1 MAREPDPRNAVFRI
15 SAQKS
20 KIGHADLGAAAQKE
34 PPKAA
39 LHGRG
44 ARTNVSGRY
53 EQEKRDAFDDGWS
66 DDPPDVRKTDVTIES
81 ARTII
86 SRNQSPDISFSQ
98 SLNPYRGCEHGCI
111 YCYAR
116 PNHAYAGLSPGLD
129 FETKLFA
136 KTNAPELLEAE
147 FSKRSY
153 EPAVLM
159 MGGVTDIYQPI
170 EREHQITRRLIEV
183 CARWRQPIAL
193 ITKSQLV
200 MRDIDLLAPMAAQ
213 NLAKVAI
220 SLTTLDRRIARVMEP
235 RAAAPHRRLEAI
247 RALTSAGIPV
257 TVMTAPIVPA
267 INDSEI
273 ENLLEEAHK
282 AGAHAAG
289 YVILR
294 LPLEIKD
301 LFREWLAEHFPDRAA
316 RVMSLVRQMRGGRD
330 YDPAWGVRQKG
341 TGPYAQLIAHRFQS
355 ACRRLGLNTLR
366 FELDSSRFRKPPEAG
381 DQQDLFA
388 VSP

>member
-1 MAREPDPRNAVFRI
+1 MSQNGEDRK
-15 SAQKS
+15 AQPK
-20 KIGHADLGAAAQKE
+20 DLG
-34 PPKAA
+34 PKDPG
-39 LHGRG
+39 HGRG
-44 ARTNVSGRY
+44 ARSNASGRY
-53 EQEKRDAFDDGWS
+53 EKEKRDAFDDGWG
-66 DDPPDVRKTDVTIES
+66 DDPPETVRTEVRIET

-86 SRNQSPDISFSQ
+86 SRNQSPDISFDQ
-98 SLNPYRGCEHGCI
+98 SINPYRGCEHGCI

-147 FSKRSY
+147 LSKRNYKPS
-153 EPAVLM
+153 VIM

-170 EREHQITRRLIEV
+170 EREYQITRRLIEV
-183 CARWRQPIAL
+183 CARWRHPIAL

-200 MRDIDLLAPMAAQ
+200 LRDIDILAPMAAH

-220 SLTTLDRRIARVMEP
+220 SLTTLDRRLARVMEP
-235 RAAAPHRRLEAI
+235 RAAAPHRRLETI
-247 RALTSAGIPV
+247 RTLTQAGIPV

-273 ENLLEEAHK
+273 ESLLDAAAK

-289 YVILR
+289 YVVLR

-301 LFREWLAEHFPDRAA
+301 LFREWLATHFPDRAD
-316 RVMSLVRQMRGGRD
+316 RVISLVRQMRGGMD
-330 YDPAWGVRQKG
+330 YDAAWGVRQKG
-341 TGPYAQLIAHRFQS
+341 TGPYAQLIGQRFHA
-355 ACRRLGLNTLR
+355 ACKRFGLNRLR
-366 FELDSSRFRKPPEAG
+366 FDLDHAQFRRPPEAG
-381 DQQDLFA
+381 DQQDLFG